1 MANKKEDKK
10 DPRYNWIHIPENY
23 FDRVKTKIIRSTE
36 NGNTK
41 IVLYFKM
48 LDAVKNTDGFF
59 LFQHATQSVSEEIA
73 IQINEDA
80 ELVKATLDTLSN
92 LELAEIS
99 EDGCYFDESEQFVG
113 TILESTLRVQEWRA
127 KEKARKIREAKQ
139 NETHCNDMKQ
149 TNVASETNSNNTKQ
163 GNVTNETECNNS
175 MLQEKQ
181 TNVTSETECNTEK
194 EREKEEEKEIDKE
207 INNNCAESDC
217 PQDAE
222 EVIEMYHT
230 YCPALTKAPEF
241 EEIINCSDGKYKGLY
256 EKLNNVIAIN
266 NPAVT
271 TNEFKTVFI
280 NGNGQFKEAVTKE
293 TKKKGYLCELEFLL
307 ESIANSRKKKA
318 TA

>member
-23 FDRVKTKIIRSTE
+23 FDRVKTKIIRNTE
-36 NGNTK
+36 NGDAK

-48 LDAVKNTDGFF
+48 LDAVKNTDGFY
-59 LFQHATQSVSEEIA
+59 LFQHATQSISEEIA

-80 ELVKATLDTLSN
+80 KLVKATLDTLSN

-99 EDGCYFDESEQFVG
+99 EDGCYFDEINQFVG
-113 TILESTLRVQEWRA
+113 SIAESTLRVQEWRA

-194 EREKEEEKEIDKE
+194 EKEKEEDKEIDKE
-207 INNNCAESDC
+207 INNNCAKPSYPEA
-217 PQDAE
+217 Q
-222 EVIEMYHT
+222 EVIDMYNNT
-230 YCPALTKAPEF
+230 CTSLTLSPNI
-241 EEIINCSDGKYKGLY
+241 EIIGEQWDGKYKGLY
-256 EKLNNVIAIN
+256 EAIN
-266 NPAVT
+266 KCIPLTNPTIT
-271 TNEFKTVFI
+271 TNEFKAMFETAEGMSEQI
-280 NGNGQFKEAVTKE
+280 KKSSKEDGCTN
-293 TKKKGYLCELEFLL
+293 ELEFILNRML
-307 ESIANSRKKKA
+307 KTKEKV

>member
-1 MANKKEDKK
+1 MARRRMFSLDVVDTDKFACMSKDARYLYFELGVGADDDGFIGSPMRIIKMTESTKENLNELINTGFIIQFDTGIIVITDWLQNNQLRKDRYKPTVYVNERNQISIDESAKK
-10 DPRYNWIHIPENY
+10 Y
-23 FDRVKTKIIRSTE
+23 VL
-36 NGNTK
+36 NGNQ
-41 IVLYFKM
+41 M
-48 LDAVKNTDGFF
+48 
-59 LFQHATQSVSEEIA
+59 
-73 IQINEDA
+73 
-80 ELVKATLDTLSN
+80 
-92 LELAEIS
+92 
-99 EDGCYFDESEQFVG
+99 
-113 TILESTLRVQEWRA
+113 
-127 KEKARKIREAKQ
+127 
-139 NETHCNDMKQ
+139 
-149 TNVASETNSNNTKQ
+149 ETNGLPSDTQDVNQMETNGLRNKLNNIEKESNNKFSGKPN
-163 GNVTNETECNNS
+163 GNQRFPQDRLGKNS
-175 MLQEKQ
+175 
-181 TNVTSETECNTEK
+181 
-194 EREKEEEKEIDKE
+194 IDKDS

-230 YCPALTKAPEF
+230 YCPSLTKAPEF
-241 EEIINCSDGKYKGLY
+241 EEIINHSDGKYRGLY

>member
-23 FDRVKTKIIRSTE
+23 FDRVKTKIIRKTE

-48 LDAVKNTDGFF
+48 LDAVKNTDGYYM
-59 LFQHATQSVSEEIA
+59 FQRATQSISEEIA

-92 LELAEIS
+92 LELVEIE
-99 EDGCYFDESEQFVG
+99 EDGCYFDEVNQFVG
-113 TILESTLRVQEWRA
+113 SLAESTLRVQEYRA
-127 KEKARKIREAKQ
+127 REKAKKAREAKQ
-139 NETHCNDMKQ
+139 KNNMMKQ
-149 TNVASETNSNNTKQ
+149 DNITKETNSNNAKQ
-163 GNVTNETECNNS
+163 DDVTNETECNNS
-175 MLQEKQ
+175 MLQGKQ
-181 TNVTSETECNTEK
+181 TKVTSETECNIEK
-194 EREKEEEKEIDKE
+194 EREEDKEIDKY

-230 YCPALTKAPEF
+230 YCPSLTKAPEF

-280 NGNGQFKEAVTKE
+280 NGNGQLKEAVTKE

>member
-1 MANKKEDKK
+1 MARRRMFSLDVVDTDKFACMSKDARYLYFELGVRADDDGFIGSPMRIIKMTESTKENLNELINTGFIIQFDTGIIVITDWLQNNQLRKDRYKPTVYVNERNQISIDESAKK
-10 DPRYNWIHIPENY
+10 Y
-23 FDRVKTKIIRSTE
+23 VL
-36 NGNTK
+36 NGNQ
-41 IVLYFKM
+41 M
-48 LDAVKNTDGFF
+48 
-59 LFQHATQSVSEEIA
+59 
-73 IQINEDA
+73 
-80 ELVKATLDTLSN
+80 
-92 LELAEIS
+92 
-99 EDGCYFDESEQFVG
+99 
-113 TILESTLRVQEWRA
+113 
-127 KEKARKIREAKQ
+127 
-139 NETHCNDMKQ
+139 
-149 TNVASETNSNNTKQ
+149 ETNGLPSDTQDVNQMEANGLRNKLNNIEKESNNKFSGKPN
-163 GNVTNETECNNS
+163 GNQRFPQDRLGKNS
-175 MLQEKQ
+175 
-181 TNVTSETECNTEK
+181 
-194 EREKEEEKEIDKE
+194 IDKDS

-230 YCPALTKAPEF
+230 YCPSLTKAPEF
-241 EEIINCSDGKYKGLY
+241 EEIINHSDGKYMGLY

>member
-1 MANKKEDKK
+1 MARRRMFSLDVVDTDKFACMSKDARYLYFELGVRADDDGFIGSPMRIIKMTESTKENLNELINTGFIIQFDTGIIVITDWLQNNQLRKDRYKPTVYVNERNQISIDESAKK
-10 DPRYNWIHIPENY
+10 Y
-23 FDRVKTKIIRSTE
+23 VL
-36 NGNTK
+36 NGNQ
-41 IVLYFKM
+41 M
-48 LDAVKNTDGFF
+48 
-59 LFQHATQSVSEEIA
+59 
-73 IQINEDA
+73 
-80 ELVKATLDTLSN
+80 
-92 LELAEIS
+92 
-99 EDGCYFDESEQFVG
+99 
-113 TILESTLRVQEWRA
+113 
-127 KEKARKIREAKQ
+127 
-139 NETHCNDMKQ
+139 
-149 TNVASETNSNNTKQ
+149 ETNGLPSDAQDVNQMETNGLRNKLNNIEKESNNKFSGKPN
-163 GNVTNETECNNS
+163 GNQRFPQDRLGKNS
-175 MLQEKQ
+175 
-181 TNVTSETECNTEK
+181 
-194 EREKEEEKEIDKE
+194 IDKDS

-230 YCPALTKAPEF
+230 YCPSLTKAPEF
-241 EEIINCSDGKYKGLY
+241 EEIINHSDGKYRGLY

>member
-23 FDRVKTKIIRSTE
+23 FDRVKTKIIRNTE
-36 NGNTK
+36 NGDAK

-48 LDAVKNTDGFF
+48 LDAVKNTDGFY
-59 LFQHATQSVSEEIA
+59 LFQHATQSISEEIA

-80 ELVKATLDTLSN
+80 KLVKATLDTLSN

-99 EDGCYFDESEQFVG
+99 EDGCYFDEINQFVG
-113 TILESTLRVQEWRA
+113 SIAESTLRVQEWRA

-194 EREKEEEKEIDKE
+194 EKEIDKE
-207 INNNCAESDC
+207 INNNCAKPSYPEA
-217 PQDAE
+217 Q
-222 EVIEMYHT
+222 EVIDMYNNT
-230 YCPALTKAPEF
+230 CTSLTLSPNI
-241 EEIINCSDGKYKGLY
+241 EIIGEQWDGKYKGLY
-256 EKLNNVIAIN
+256 EAIN
-266 NPAVT
+266 KCIPLTNPTIT
-271 TNEFKTVFI
+271 TNEFKAMFETAEGMSEQI
-280 NGNGQFKEAVTKE
+280 KKSSKEDGCTN
-293 TKKKGYLCELEFLL
+293 ELEFILNRML
-307 ESIANSRKKKA
+307 KTKEKV

>member
-99 EDGCYFDESEQFVG
+99 EDGCYFDEINQFVG
-113 TILESTLRVQEWRA
+113 SIAESTMRSQESRARKKA
-127 KEKARKIREAKQ
+127 KELREAKQ
-139 NETHCNDMKQ
+139 NATECNNTQQTNVASETGCNKPMLQVKQ
-149 TNVASETNSNNTKQ
+149 TNVASET
-163 GNVTNETECNNS
+163 G
-175 MLQEKQ
+175 
-181 TNVTSETECNTEK
+181 CNTEK
-194 EREKEEEKEIDKE
+194 EKEEDKEEDKEIDKE
-207 INNNCAESDC
+207 INNNCAKSSY
-217 PQDAE
+217 PQPKELID
-222 EVIEMYHT
+222 MYNNT
-230 YCPALTKAPEF
+230 CTSLTPSPNI
-241 EEIINCSDGKYKGLY
+241 EEISKQWDGKYKGLY
-256 EKLNNVIAIN
+256 EAIN
-266 NPAVT
+266 KCIPITKPTIT
-271 TNEFKTVFI
+271 TSEFKRMFETAEGMSEQIKKSSKKDGCI
-280 NGNGQFKEAVTKE
+280 N
-293 TKKKGYLCELEFLL
+293 ELEFILNRML
-307 ESIANSRKKKA
+307 KAEEKA